1 MQTITYHKATQT
13 DIEILVDMRIAFSI
27 ELMGAQSQKNIDE
40 LKIQLKKYF
49 TSTINQTCF
58 AYIAKCQNQL
68 VGVGELIIRTQP
80 GNFKNPTGVVGY
92 LMNMYTIPT
101 FRRKGIC
108 AQLLNDLINDA
119 KQKGIT
125 LFELHA
131 TQAGEHVYIQNG
143 FKKHT
148 EPTYRKYIS

>member
-1 MQTITYHKATQT
+1 MQTITYHKATQADVET
-13 DIEILVDMRIAFSI
+13 LVDMRIAFSI
-27 ELMGAQSQKNIDE
+27 ELMGAQTQTDIDG

-49 TSTINQTCF
+49 ISAINQTCF

-68 VGVGELIIRTQP
+68 VAVGELIIRTQP
-80 GNFKNPTGVVGY
+80 GNFKNPTGLVGY
-92 LMNMYTIPT
+92 LMNMYTIPA

-108 AQLLNDLINDA
+108 AQILNDLITDA

>member
-1 MQTITYHKATQT
+1 MQTITYHKATQK
-13 DIEILVDMRIAFSI
+13 DIQTLVDMRIAFSI
-27 ELMGAQSQKNIDE
+27 ELMGAQTQKDIDE
-40 LKIQLKKYF
+40 LKTHLTKYF
-49 TSTINQTCF
+49 PSAINQTCF
-58 AYIAKCQNQL
+58 AYLAKCQNQL

-101 FRRKGIC
+101 FRRQGIC
-108 AQLLNDLINDA
+108 AQILNHLINDA

-131 TQAGEHVYIQNG
+131 TKAGEQVYIQNG
-143 FKKHT
+143 FQKHT
-148 EPTYRKYIS
+148 EPTYRKYII

>member
-1 MQTITYHKATQT
+1 MQTITYHKATQADVET
-13 DIEILVDMRIAFSI
+13 LVDMRIAFSI
-27 ELMGAQSQKNIDE
+27 ELMGAQSQKKIDE
-40 LKIQLKKYF
+40 LKVQLKKYF
-49 TSTINQTCF
+49 ISAINQTCF
-58 AYIAKCQNQL
+58 AYLAKCQNQL

-108 AQLLNDLINDA
+108 AQILNELINDA

-131 TQAGEHVYIQNG
+131 TKAGEQVYVQNG
-143 FKKHT
+143 FQKHS